1 MLMTADINKITNPI
15 NLVGKYIEA
24 LVKNIDSKT
33 LPNEMDLIFDGGG
46 FNGLYGQGVALYVS
60 VLEKTYDVKIKRV
73 SGTSIGA
80 LLALMYLIHIEY
92 NLDEA
97 YKAIK
102 NNFQTTYNLTEYKK
116 QIKYFVEKYVTD
128 EKLNSLNDRLYITY
142 YDIVAKKQ
150 IVVSSYSNRDF
161 LIECIVRSSYLPYLS
176 DDKLCYQDR
185 YLDGGHPFIFN
196 DSKRPGLFIRL
207 ITSSIAS
214 KCITS
219 IKENNT
225 HSRIILGVSDAND
238 FFINGSSKLC
248 SYTNKW
254 NMLNH
259 MELRMREIILY
270 IGIFIIKTVFYIK
283 KNMPSVISDAIVV
296 QGFTK
301 CLWGFYTDMIS
312 NLIT

>member
-33 LPNEMDLIFDGGG
+33 LPNEIDLIFDGGG

-116 QIKYFVEKYVTD
+116 QIKYFVE
-128 EKLNSLNDRLYITY
+128 
-142 YDIVAKKQ
+142 
-150 IVVSSYSNRDF
+150 
-161 LIECIVRSSYLPYLS
+161 
-176 DDKLCYQDR
+176 
-185 YLDGGHPFIFN
+185 
-196 DSKRPGLFIRL
+196 
-207 ITSSIAS
+207 
-214 KCITS
+214 
-219 IKENNT
+219 
-225 HSRIILGVSDAND
+225 
-238 FFINGSSKLC
+238 
-248 SYTNKW
+248 
-254 NMLNH
+254 
-259 MELRMREIILY
+259 
-270 IGIFIIKTVFYIK
+270 
-283 KNMPSVISDAIVV
+283 
-296 QGFTK
+296 
-301 CLWGFYTDMIS
+301 
-312 NLIT
+312 